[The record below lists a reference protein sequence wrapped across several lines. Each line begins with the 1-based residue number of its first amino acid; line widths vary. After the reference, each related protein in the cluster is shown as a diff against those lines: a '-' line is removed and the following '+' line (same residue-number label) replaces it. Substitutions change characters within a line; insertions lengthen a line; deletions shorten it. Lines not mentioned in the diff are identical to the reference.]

1 MATTLTL
8 KGYRVLA
15 LPLENEKNGF
25 RYLYAKRHRSKD
37 VDEESSGNRILFVAN
52 VRGLRDRATET
63 QRIERCDEI
72 KDVFETSI
80 GKVESVTLSQLHGEK
95 SLQDSKVWCAKIS
108 FRDENAL
115 NVLFPADETKK
126 RKKKKKKKMKKQ
138 SPFVLNRGQSKKK
151 QNNVCTELLV
161 QHLKRYPDPEILKE
175 ETDRFV
181 AAFET
186 REEQTRLA
194 KERKQNEVD
203 EDGFIM
209 VSRKRQV
216 RSAVMEANENRQKKK
231 RKKNRELK
239 NFYQWQV
246 REAKRDQLKQ
256 LRDKFEEDKMRIAK
270 LKAARKFRPYG

>member
-1 MATTLTL
+1 MTL

-15 LPLENEKNGF
+15 LPLENEKDGF
-25 RYLYAKRHRSKD
+25 RYLYAKRHRSKE
-37 VDEESSGNRILFVAN
+37 VDEESSGDNGKILFVAN
-52 VRGLRDRATET
+52 VRGLDDRATEKH
-63 QRIERCDEI
+63 RIERCDEI
-72 KDVFETSI
+72 KNIFEGSI

-95 SLQDSKVWCAKIS
+95 LLQGSKVWCAKIL
-108 FRDENAL
+108 FQNENAL
-115 NVLFPADETKK
+115 NVLFPSETKK
-126 RKKKKKKKMKKQ
+126 RKKKKTNGQ
-138 SPFVLNRGQSKKK
+138 NPFVLNREQCKNRG
-151 QNNVCTELLV
+151 NNACMELLV
-161 QHLKRYPDPEILKE
+161 QHLERYPDPEILKE
-175 ETDRFV
+175 ETDKFI

-194 KERKQNEVD
+194 RERKQNEVD
-203 EDGFIM
+203 ADGFIM

-216 RSAVMEANENRQKKK
+216 RSAVMEANEKKQNKK

-256 LRDKFEEDKMRIAK
+256 LRDKFEEDKNRIAK

>member
-1 MATTLTL
+1 M
-8 KGYRVLA
+8 
-15 LPLENEKNGF
+15 
-25 RYLYAKRHRSKD
+25 
-37 VDEESSGNRILFVAN
+37 
-52 VRGLRDRATET
+52 
-63 QRIERCDEI
+63 
-72 KDVFETSI
+72 
-80 GKVESVTLSQLHGEK
+80 
-95 SLQDSKVWCAKIS
+95 
-108 FRDENAL
+108 
-115 NVLFPADETKK
+115 
-126 RKKKKKKKMKKQ
+126 
-138 SPFVLNRGQSKKK
+138 
-151 QNNVCTELLV
+151 
-161 QHLKRYPDPEILKE
+161 KE

-203 EDGFIM
+203 ADGFIM

>member
-1 MATTLTL
+1 
-8 KGYRVLA
+8 
-15 LPLENEKNGF
+15 
-25 RYLYAKRHRSKD
+25 
-37 VDEESSGNRILFVAN
+37 
-52 VRGLRDRATET
+52 
-63 QRIERCDEI
+63 
-72 KDVFETSI
+72 
-80 GKVESVTLSQLHGEK
+80 
-95 SLQDSKVWCAKIS
+95 
-108 FRDENAL
+108 
-115 NVLFPADETKK
+115 
-126 RKKKKKKKMKKQ
+126 MKKQ

-203 EDGFIM
+203 ADGFIM